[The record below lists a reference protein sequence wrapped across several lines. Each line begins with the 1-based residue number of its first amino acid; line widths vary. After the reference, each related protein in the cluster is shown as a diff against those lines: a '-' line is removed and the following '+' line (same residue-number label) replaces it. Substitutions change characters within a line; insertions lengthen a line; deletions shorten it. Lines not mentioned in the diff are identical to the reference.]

1 MEQDYNLN
9 NLINKLKK
17 KNQEIVLLLNDITN
31 LNISLNKDQIDLLN
45 NISSN
50 INNTY
55 INLEKI
61 YYQLL
66 DKNDMID
73 NITKEEKL
81 KEIVIQEKID
91 KIFTPY
97 IILMRMML
105 ENNSI

>member
-1 MEQDYNLN
+1 MEQDYDLN